1 MTQSSYVCFGKVTTD
16 PLITSVSPGLGYF
29 RILLLDWIPSR
40 NDCAWCW
47 TVSSTRAEAMIYLY
61 ISLHLSLSIYLLF
74 ILLFYAISHL
84 YFIIFI
90 WIIIFIYLLF
100 LEATVFKLKFPGF
113 RT

>member
-1 MTQSSYVCFGKVTTD
+1 MVLDCQLHQGRSYD
-16 PLITSVSPGLGYF
+16 IS
-29 RILLLDWIPSR
+29 I
-40 NDCAWCW
+40 
-47 TVSSTRAEAMIYLY
+47 Y
-61 ISLHLSLSIYLLF
+61 ISPFIFIYIF
-74 ILLFYAISHL
+74 IIYILLFYAISHL